1 MKASLLARVAVLV
14 GLAILTFVQIGEARS
29 VVLSHAPKPTQAWV
43 KLTNCHYLQ
52 QDYNDGDSF
61 HVRSGAQ
68 EFVFRLYF
76 VDAPEIEQKPAG
88 RGKWKPSDRS
98 IEQSQYFGVTVQQN
112 TKAGLEAKEFVE
124 RSLQRPFIIW
134 TRWKSAMGMGHLPRY
149 YALIEVDGKSLAEE
163 LVKRGLARAK
173 GVVAILP
180 ERTPAKSYMEKLRSL
195 EAEAREKRR
204 GIWAESSDPKPS
216 GRRKARTN
224 SATSDEAGGLKL

>member
-1 MKASLLARVAVLV
+1 MKAILFARVTVLV
-14 GLAILTFVQIGEARS
+14 GLATFVQIGEARS

-173 GVVAILP
+173 GAVAILP
-180 ERTPAKSYMEKLRSL
+180 DGTGANAYMEKLRSL
-195 EAEAREKRR
+195 EAAARQKRL
-204 GIWAESSDPKPS
+204 GIWAESSNPKPI
-216 GRRKARTN
+216 GRQKARTN
-224 SATSDEAGGLKL
+224 SATSGKTRASEL

>member
-1 MKASLLARVAVLV
+1 LVA
-14 GLAILTFVQIGEARS
+14 TFVQIGEARS
-29 VVLSHAPKPTQAWV
+29 IVREQSRKPSQTWV

-76 VDAPEIEQKPAG
+76 VDAPEIEQKPLSRAK
-88 RGKWKPSDRS
+88 GKLSDRS
-98 IEQSQYFGVTVQQN
+98 VEQSKYFGVTVQEN
-112 TKAGLEAKEFVE
+112 SKAGLAAKEFVE
-124 RSLQRPFIIW
+124 RSLHRPFLIR

-163 LVKRGLARAK
+163 LVSRGLARSK
-173 GVVAILP
+173 GAVAILP
-180 ERTPAKSYMEKLRSL
+180 DGTSAKVYMEKLRSL

-204 GIWAESSDPKPS
+204 GVWAESSDPKPI
-216 GRRKARTN
+216 RNARTKW
-224 SATSDEAGGLKL
+224 ATSGKPEA

>member
-1 MKASLLARVAVLV
+1 MKAILLACVAVFV
-14 GLAILTFVQIGEARS
+14 GLTTFVQIGEARS
-29 VVLSHAPKPTQAWV
+29 IVRESSKKPPQAWI

-124 RSLQRPFIIW
+124 RSLHRPFIVW

-163 LVKRGLARAK
+163 LVSRGLARAK

-180 ERTPAKSYMEKLRSL
+180 NGTPAKVYMEKLRSS
-195 EAEAREKRR
+195 EAAAREKRR
-204 GIWAESSDPKPS
+204 GVWTESSDPKPS

-224 SATSDEAGGLKL
+224 SATSDKAGSLRL

>member
-1 MKASLLARVAVLV
+1 MKAILFARVAVLV

-88 RGKWKPSDRS
+88 RSTWKPSDRS
-98 IEQSQYFGVTVQQN
+98 IEQSKYFGVTVPQN
-112 TKAGLEAKEFVE
+112 TRTGLEAKEFVE
-124 RSLQRPFIIW
+124 RSLHRPFIVW

-149 YALIEVDGKSLAEE
+149 YALIEVDGKSLTEE
-163 LVKRGLARAK
+163 LVSRGLARAK

-180 ERTPAKSYMEKLRSL
+180 NGTPAKVYMEKLRSS
-195 EAEAREKRR
+195 EAEAREKRI
-204 GIWAESSDPKPS
+204 GVWAETMDAKPTRKRKGQTKSTTS
-216 GRRKARTN
+216 GKAG
-224 SATSDEAGGLKL
+224 ALK

>member
-1 MKASLLARVAVLV
+1 MKAILFARVAGLV
-14 GLAILTFVQIGEARS
+14 GLATFVQIGEARS
-29 VVLSHAPKPTQAWV
+29 IVREHSRKPSQTWV

-98 IEQSQYFGVTVQQN
+98 IEQSKYFGVTVPQN
-112 TKAGLEAKEFVE
+112 TRTGLEAKEFVE
-124 RSLQRPFIIW
+124 RSLHRPFIVW

-149 YALIEVDGKSLAEE
+149 YALIEVDGKSLTEE
-163 LVKRGLARAK
+163 LVSRGLARAK

-180 ERTPAKSYMEKLRSL
+180 NGTPAKVYMEKLRLS

-204 GIWAESSDPKPS
+204 GVWTESSDPKPR
-216 GRRKARTN
+216 GRRKTPTN
-224 SATSDEAGGLKL
+224 SATSDKAGGLKL